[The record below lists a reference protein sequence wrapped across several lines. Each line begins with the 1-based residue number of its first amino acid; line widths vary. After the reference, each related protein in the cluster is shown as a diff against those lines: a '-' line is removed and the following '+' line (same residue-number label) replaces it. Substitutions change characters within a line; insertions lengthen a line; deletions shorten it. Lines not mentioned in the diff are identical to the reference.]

1 MGECAATK
9 VRPRYSTEALR
20 KAVVVRSQEKE
31 WRRRNN
37 QLFQR
42 EVVEYAVNELNHER
56 RFSLQPAIE
65 RIRWRSHVDSQGE
78 DVKINDRYKAIWARL
93 LLQRYP
99 EMEQYLEIR
108 PAVFDLIKP
117 SW

>member
-1 MGECAATK
+1 MDEGAATT
-9 VRPRYSTEALR
+9 VRRRYSTEALR
-20 KAVVVRSQEKE
+20 KGVVIRGQERE
-31 WRRRNN
+31 WRRRNT
-37 QLFQR
+37 QLFQS
-42 EVVEYAVNELNHER
+42 EVVEYALNELKHER
-56 RFSLQPAIE
+56 RFSLQPAVE

-99 EMEQYLEIR
+99 EMRQYLEIR